1 MLLLRFDV
9 AVLVDLRQLEVGERE
24 VLVYRKRPLVLA
36 HGLHVA
42 PFRGEP
48 PTVGVVSPCL
58 GIRRHHLRHAHAR
71 LRCILRI
78 LLQLLAYA
86 VGHAV
91 ERVEDGALSRSA
103 LACREQRV
111 VVREVDRAQLDFIV
125 PSEVAHRRQEQ
136 GIGLRLD
143 RREARKRF
151 VDSRR

>member
-1 MLLLRFDV
+1 MLRPRSDV
-9 AVLVDLRQLEVGERE
+9 AVLAALREREVGERQ
-24 VLVYRKRPLVLA
+24 VLVYRKRPWVLA

-103 LACREQRV
+103 LAWREQRG
-111 VVREVDRAQLDFIV
+111 VVREVARA
-125 PSEVAHRRQEQ
+125 
-136 GIGLRLD
+136 
-143 RREARKRF
+143 
-151 VDSRR
+151 